1 MKDRVN
7 IVNKK
12 AKFEYEF
19 IDSYEAGLMLFG
31 PEVKSIR
38 NGSLSFVDS
47 YCLFINGELYMRNVS
62 ITYNSSD
69 EYKRD
74 RKILLN
80 KRELIKIQKELDKG
94 LTIVPY
100 RVYTNERDRLKVEIV
115 ICRGKKLY
123 DKRDT
128 IKKRDIERE
137 VKRNLK

>member
-1 MKDRVN
+1 
-7 IVNKK
+7 
-12 AKFEYEF
+12 
-19 IDSYEAGLMLFG
+19 
-31 PEVKSIR
+31 
-38 NGSLSFVDS
+38 
-47 YCLFINGELYMRNVS
+47 MRNVS